1 MHCVIKM
8 KKEGNQL
15 VLLTK
20 RQGVDMERF
29 KASLSEGDVTEV
41 YFELL
46 TDNGSLGQ
54 LAKLHAMI
62 RELAQHTGNTF
73 TGMKLLV
80 KKRSGL
86 FTIMNDGEDNLMY
99 CKSFGDDCSKEELS
113 LAIHTCY
120 EIGIELD
127 HPLN

>member
-29 KASLSEGDVTEV
+29 KACLSEGDVTEV

-54 LAKLHAMI
+54 LV
-62 RELAQHTGNTF
+62 R
-73 TGMKLLV
+73 KLLEYY
-80 KKRSGL
+80 KYL
-86 FTIMNDGEDNLMY
+86 IF
-99 CKSFGDDCSKEELS
+99 
-113 LAIHTCY
+113 
-120 EIGIELD
+120 
-127 HPLN
+127 